1 MTDTPRE
8 TRVLDAVVS
17 LVDSLLDDFDV
28 VDLLTGLTER
38 CAELL
43 EIEAAGFLLADPLHQ
58 LRLLA
63 ATSEQAREL
72 ELFQLQAD
80 EGPCVDCYATG
91 QPVSVADIQRATE
104 RWPRFVPAAL
114 GAGFASVH
122 AVPMRAAGIVLG
134 ALGLFGTRPGELT
147 EADLLVGQTLTHIAC
162 VAIIQEHPPTPST
175 VMPQLRSA
183 LISRVIIEQAKG
195 FLREM
200 LDVSVEEAFHLLRTY
215 ARAKRRTPDRR
226 RPQVDERS
234 AFPPGAR
241 GGVGRTLVRSTAITG
256 SAVPCAG
263 SPRGLLDQPLRD
275 GVQLDVLGLADVGE
289 SFEGLL
295 SGAARTAADDAD
307 RLIDHRAAL

>member
-1 MTDTPRE
+1 
-8 TRVLDAVVS
+8 VLNAVVA

-43 EIEAAGFLLADPLHQ
+43 DVEAAALLLADPLHQ

-91 QPVSVADIQRATE
+91 QPVSIADIQPAIDQ
-104 RWPRFVPAAL
+104 WPRFVPAAV

-134 ALGLFGTRPGELT
+134 ALGLFGARTGELD
-147 EADLLVGQTLTHIAC
+147 EADLLVGQTLAHIAC
-162 VAIIQEHPPTPST
+162 VAILQEHPPTRLT

-183 LISRVIIEQAKG
+183 LTGRVVVEQAKG
-195 FLREM
+195 LLREM
-200 LDVSVEEAFHLLRTY
+200 LDVSVEEAFSLLRTY
-215 ARAKRRTPDRR
+215 ARAQGEHLTDVSRRLMSDRYS
-226 RPQVDERS
+226 RS
-234 AFPPGAR
+234 M
-241 GGVGRTLVRSTAITG
+241 LV
-256 SAVPCAG
+256 
-263 SPRGLLDQPLRD
+263 
-275 GVQLDVLGLADVGE
+275 
-289 SFEGLL
+289 
-295 SGAARTAADDAD
+295 
-307 RLIDHRAAL
+307 AALAELAAGPPR